1 MVFPATMNQR
11 QYHITGMIAMLLM
24 LLGVNTGLRA
34 QTVDDPRREWV
45 RSTASDIEF
54 NASNYGIFG
63 VNLGRGRSG
72 FVYPRSSDISYMF
85 GSGLWFGTKKRVGG
99 TLTKLLFSTFNPKS
113 GSSWATPGEAGEA
126 GDTSTPAPLYNS
138 IDYNRNGEYGRVPI
152 PTAMAHWP
160 LWLRPGGGTSATA
173 LNPGVFVVDTLRRTT
188 ATHEFSGAAFFP
200 EDESQR
206 VEELMVSRFNDANL
220 RPYELTDSLT
230 ASLFPLGLQFQQ
242 NVYSWR
248 RALFSNMV
256 LVQYEIR
263 NTSQDTLFDCV
274 IAQVSDPDIGIS
286 TNDHL
291 RYYSRAPE
299 YRAGYVWSGPEGKA
313 YGALAMT
320 LVEAPMVDSQGFINN
335 SRRSDFKSVGRLG
348 SFPHW
353 ARSRE
358 FATLADQY
366 DFMTSGELAT
376 DVDEND
382 QLSLMGSTAFNMRP
396 GDVAHFAVAYM
407 VIDSVPEFG
416 RAVGRRGRS
425 MNAVD
430 DSAPQLDLGIASL
443 LEFYYRDDIL
453 SAIDNKS
460 GEAVDATV
468 IYPNPVRETARLRFS
483 GRDAAPTRL
492 LVTDILGRIRE
503 QRDLGI
509 LAGAQG
515 LQIDC
520 RNYASGIYFV
530 RLEQEGTPTIVAR
543 MLVQR

>member
-11 QYHITGMIAMLLM
+11 QFHITGMFATLLV
-24 LLGVNTGLRA
+24 LLCADAGLRA
-34 QTVDDPRREWV
+34 QVVEDPRREWV

-72 FVYPRSSDISYMF
+72 FVFPRNSGISYMF

-113 GSSWATPGEAGEA
+113 GSSWATPGEI
-126 GDTSTPAPLYNS
+126 GDSTTPAPLYNS

-152 PTAMAHWP
+152 PPAMAHWP
-160 LWLRPGGGTSATA
+160 LWLRPGDGPSATA
-173 LNPGVFVVDTLRRTT
+173 LNTGVFVADTLRRTT
-188 ATHEFSGAAFFP
+188 ATHEFTGAAFFP
-200 EDESQR
+200 DVEPQR
-206 VEELMVSRFNDANL
+206 VEELMVSRFNDADL

-230 ASLFPLGLQFQQ
+230 ARLFPLGLQVQQ

-263 NTSQDTLFDCV
+263 NTSEDTLFDCV
-274 IAQVSDPDIGIS
+274 IAQVSDPDIGAS

-299 YRAGYVWSGPEGKA
+299 YRAGYAWSGPEGKS
-313 YGALAMT
+313 YGVLAMA
-320 LVEAPMVDSQGFINN
+320 LIEAPMVDSQGFINN
-335 SRRSDFKSVGRLG
+335 ARRSDFKSVGRLG

-407 VIDSVPEFG
+407 VIDSVPELG
-416 RAVGRRGRS
+416 RTVGHGGRS
-425 MNAVD
+425 TQAVD
-430 DSAPQLDLGIASL
+430 ESAAQLDLGIASL

-453 SAIDNKS
+453 SAIE
-460 GEAVDATV
+460 GDAGGVLNGAV
-468 IYPNPVRETARLRFS
+468 IYPNPVRETARVQFV
-483 GRDAAPTRL
+483 GGDTTPTRL
-492 LVTDILGRIRE
+492 LVTDLLGRVRE
-503 QRDLGI
+503 RRDLGV
-509 LAGAQG
+509 LSGAQG

-520 RNYASGIYFV
+520 HDYAPGLYFV
-530 RLEQEGTPTIVAR
+530 RLERDGYPTTVAR
-543 MLVQR
+543 MLVHR